1 MKLSRSLLVN
11 ATVALLALASAVA
24 VVVSSGSVTTKDR
37 EGRAQNLL
45 PVFRSQDVTGL
56 ELSAKEQVISLQRA
70 RASDAGLAP
79 FELVSPVK
87 ELADVATVDKYLGAL
102 ASAKPL
108 RPVAEGLSREA
119 LGLVNPSARIVVG
132 TAKLRYELELGGPAP
147 TPAGARYVE
156 VKSSAEPAKLWL
168 VGKSVVDDLTFEL
181 DAFRLRSV
189 VSVTEA
195 DVVRVSIKSPSLDLG
210 LVRGSGRTFLI
221 DGEPKLRAD
230 RDTVTSF
237 FFQLAR
243 LSANRFLG
251 TAEAEAAL
259 GPKRAE
265 LELVTK
271 DPANSVK
278 FEVGGSCP
286 GDDSELVL
294 VRRAPGS
301 QSACV
306 SRELEATLGLKR
318 EAFFDEHPF
327 ALHADEVEELAI
339 SSERGKFRLL
349 RKGTAFV
356 LHAKTDADVELEA
369 GNQRIADV
377 LSARGERIAN
387 PKLAQLGLDPA
398 RGTVTVR
405 SSGGTEA
412 DVVTETVRVGDE
424 DGAHN
429 LFVYREADGVTLQ
442 IPRDEAR
449 GFNADS
455 TLLYP
460 KKLSEFG
467 PSSFI
472 SAEIIGKNGRQL
484 LARDANGA
492 LTLDSPKGF
501 EPDGGLSADVIQAL
515 GSLTAERFVADHDDG
530 SFGLN
535 HSPLA
540 VRFAA
545 KTNDGPK
552 LEHDLSFGDDTA
564 LGVYA
569 TLDQNGPVFVLP
581 RTVKDTLGTLLINR
595 SVFSAEPA
603 SLQSFELAGS
613 GRTLRFE
620 RHGDHF
626 APSAAGSFPEDRLP
640 DLLEALGNLRPEA
653 GIHTGPAEPAEG
665 FSKPI
670 LTLRLTPLKGPTQL
684 VNFGSGDS
692 WRGTSVFYL
701 RMTGVDATFVIAQS
715 KVRPLLAAF

>member
-11 ATVALLALASAVA
+11 ATVAVLALASAVA
-24 VVVSSGSVTTKDR
+24 VVVSNGSVTTKDR

-56 ELSAKEQVISLQRA
+56 ELSAGKEAISLRRTQ
-70 RASDAGLAP
+70 ASDAGLAA

-87 ELADVATVDKYLGAL
+87 ELADAATVDKYLGAL

-108 RPVAEGLSREA
+108 RPVAEGLARDA
-119 LGLVNPSARIVVG
+119 LGLVNPSARIVVT
-132 TAKLRYELELGGPAP
+132 TAKLRYELDFGGAAP

-195 DVVRVSIKSPSLDLG
+195 DVLRVNIKSPTLDLS
-210 LVRGSGRTFLI
+210 LARGSGRTFLVE
-221 DGEPKLRAD
+221 GEPRLRAD
-230 RDTVTSF
+230 RDTVTSL
-237 FFQLAR
+237 FFQLGR

-251 TAEAEAAL
+251 AAEAEAAL
-259 GPKRAE
+259 GPNRAR

-271 DPANSVK
+271 DPANTVK

-294 VRRAPGS
+294 VRRAPGK

-327 ALHADEVEELAI
+327 ALHTDEVEELAL
-339 SSERGKFRLL
+339 SSERGKFRLV

-356 LHAKTDADVELEA
+356 LHAQSDADVELEA
-369 GNQRIADV
+369 GNQRITDV
-377 LSARGERIAN
+377 LSARGERVVGAQ
-387 PKLAQLGLDPA
+387 LAQLGLEPA
-398 RGTVTVR
+398 RGTVTAR
-405 SSGGTEA
+405 SSGGSEA

-424 DGAHN
+424 DSAHN
-429 LFVYREADGVTLQ
+429 LFLYREADGVTLK

-449 GFNADS
+449 AFNADS
-455 TLLYP
+455 TLLRA
-460 KKLSEFG
+460 KKLTEFG
-467 PSSFI
+467 PSSFV
-472 SAEIIGKNGRQL
+472 SAEIIAKNGRQL
-484 LARDANGA
+484 LTRDANGA
-492 LTLDSPKGF
+492 LRLDSPKGF
-501 EPDGGLSADVIQAL
+501 EPDGGLSADAIQAL

-535 HSPLA
+535 HSPLQ
-540 VRFAA
+540 VRFAS

-552 LEHDLSFGDDTA
+552 LEHDLRFGDDTA

-603 SLQSFELAGS
+603 SLQTFELLAS
-613 GRTLRFE
+613 GRALRFE

-626 APSAAGSFPEDRLP
+626 APSPAGSFPEDRLP

-670 LTLRLTPLKGPTQL
+670 LSLRLTPLKGATQI
-684 VNFGSGDS
+684 VNFGAGDS
-692 WRGTSVFYL
+692 WRATSVFYL
-701 RMTGVDATFVIAQS
+701 RMIGVDATFVIAQS

>member
-1 MKLSRSLLVN
+1 MKVSRSLLVN

-24 VVVSSGSVTTKDR
+24 VVASNGAVTTKDR

-45 PVFRSQDVTGL
+45 PVFRTEDVTSL
-56 ELSAKEQVISLQRA
+56 ELSAGKERISLQRA
-70 RASDAGLAP
+70 RAADAGSAP

-87 ELADVATVDKYLGAL
+87 ELADAATVDKYLGAL

-108 RPVAEGLSREA
+108 RPVADGLSREA
-119 LGLVNPSARIVVG
+119 LGLVEPGARIVV
-132 TAKLRYELELGGPAP
+132 TAARLRYELDLGGPAP

-156 VKSSAEPAKLWL
+156 VKSNADPPKLWL
-168 VGKSVVDDLTFEL
+168 VGKSVVDELTFEL
-181 DAFRLRSV
+181 DAFRLRSI
-189 VSVTEA
+189 VSVAEA
-195 DVVRVSIKSPSLDLG
+195 DVVRVKIKSPSLDLG
-210 LVRGSGRTFLI
+210 LARGRGRTFLI
-221 DGEPKLRAD
+221 EGEPKVRAD

-237 FFQLAR
+237 FFQLSR

-251 TAEAEAAL
+251 AAEADAAL
-259 GPKRAE
+259 GAQRAQI
-265 LELVTK
+265 ELVAK
-271 DPANSVK
+271 DPANSAK
-278 FEVGGSCP
+278 FEVGGNCP
-286 GDDSELVL
+286 GDDSQLVL

-318 EAFFDEHPF
+318 EAFFDVHPF
-327 ALHADEVEELAI
+327 ALRTDEVEELAI
-339 SSERGKFRLL
+339 SSDRGKFRLV

-356 LHAKTDADVELEA
+356 LHAKSDADVELEA
-369 GNQRIADV
+369 GNQRITDV
-377 LSARGERIAN
+377 LSARGERVVDPN
-387 PKLAQLGLDPA
+387 LAQLGLDPA

-405 SSGGTEA
+405 SSGGSEA
-412 DVVTETVRVGDE
+412 DVVTETVRVGNE
-424 DGAHN
+424 DAAHD
-429 LFVYREADGVTLQ
+429 LFVYREADGVTLK

-449 GFNADS
+449 AFNADS
-455 TLLYP
+455 TLLYS
-460 KKLSEFG
+460 KKLTEFG

-472 SAEIIGKNGRQL
+472 SAEISAKNGRQL
-484 LARDANGA
+484 LARDENGA

-501 EPDGGLSADVIQAL
+501 EPDGALSGDVIQAL

-535 HSPLA
+535 HSPLE
-540 VRFAA
+540 VRFAS
-545 KTNDGPK
+545 KTSDNPR
-552 LEHDLSFGDDTA
+552 LEHELRFGDDTA

-569 TLDQNGPVFVLP
+569 TLDQNGPVFVLA
-581 RTVKDTLGTLLINR
+581 RTVKETLGTLLINR

-603 SLQSFELAGS
+603 SLQSFELAVNGHA
-613 GRTLRFE
+613 LRFE

-626 APSAAGSFPEDRLP
+626 APNPAGSFPEDRLP

-670 LTLRLTPLKGPTQL
+670 LSLRLTPLKGPAQI

>member
-1 MKLSRSLLVN
+1 MKVSRSLLVN
-11 ATVALLALASAVA
+11 ATVAILALASAVA

-56 ELSAKEQVISLQRA
+56 ELSAGKEAISLQRA
-70 RASDAGLAP
+70 RASDAGLGS
-79 FELVSPVK
+79 FELISPVK
-87 ELADVATVDKYLGAL
+87 ELADAATVDKYLGAL

-119 LGLVNPSARIVVG
+119 LGLVNPSARIVV
-132 TAKLRYELELGGPAP
+132 TTPKLRYELDLGGPAP
-147 TPAGARYVE
+147 TPAGARYAE
-156 VKSSAEPAKLWL
+156 VKSSAEPTKSWL
-168 VGKSVVDDLTFEL
+168 VGKSVVDDLVFEL

-189 VSVTEA
+189 VAVTEA

-210 LVRGSGRTFLI
+210 LLRGRGRTFLV

-230 RDTVTSF
+230 RDTVTSL
-237 FFQLAR
+237 FFQLSR

-251 TAEAEAAL
+251 PAEAEAAL
-259 GPKRAE
+259 GPNRAQI
-265 LELVTK
+265 ELVTK
-271 DPANSVK
+271 DPSHSLK

-286 GDDSELVL
+286 GDDSQLVL
-294 VRRAPGS
+294 VRRAPSS

-327 ALHADEVEELAI
+327 ALHTDEVEELAI
-339 SSERGKFRLL
+339 DSERGKFRLV

-356 LHAKTDADVELEA
+356 LHAKSDADVELEA
-369 GNQRIADV
+369 GNQRITDV
-377 LSARGERIAN
+377 ISARGERVAGA
-387 PKLAQLGLDPA
+387 KLAQLGLDPG

-405 SSGGTEA
+405 SAGGTEA

-424 DGAHN
+424 DAAHN

-449 GFNADS
+449 AFNADS
-455 TLLYP
+455 TLLYA
-460 KKLSEFG
+460 KKLTEFG

-472 SAEIIGKNGRQL
+472 SAEITAKNGRQR
-484 LARDANGA
+484 LARDPNGA

-530 SFGLN
+530 SFGLG
-535 HSPLA
+535 HSPLE
-540 VRFAA
+540 VRFAS
-545 KTNDGPK
+545 KTSDGPK
-552 LEHDLSFGDDTA
+552 LEHQLVFGDDTA

-569 TLDQNGPVFVLP
+569 TLDPNGPVFVLP
-581 RTVKDTLGTLLINR
+581 RTVKETLGTLLINR

-603 SLQSFELAGS
+603 SLQNFELAAR
-613 GRTLRFE
+613 GRALRFE
-620 RHGDHF
+620 RHGDHLTPN
-626 APSAAGSFPEDRLP
+626 PSGSFPEDRLP
-640 DLLEALGNLRPEA
+640 DLLEALGDLRAEA

-670 LTLRLTPLKGPTQL
+670 LTLRLTPLKGPTQV

-701 RMTGVDATFVIAQS
+701 RVVGVDATFVIAQS